1 MVRPPPPVLDF
12 ESGARPVLNLR
23 GRRWA
28 LVRYRRAPWL
38 VYATAAGPRGVRLR
52 SHRRAPVVFEV
63 GIFTV
68 LVIADD
74 AHLVTLLTEEINS
87 SDDTLRATW
96 AAAGFP
102 RDVRPVAAS
111 APIHPGDN
119 TDEA

>member
-38 VYATAAGPRGVRLR
+38 VYATVAGPRGVRLR
-52 SHRRAPVVFEV
+52 AHRGAPAVFEV
-63 GIFTV
+63 GLFTV
-68 LVIADD
+68 LVTADD
-74 AHLVTLLTEEINS
+74 AHLVTLLTEER
-87 SDDTLRATW
+87 DAPEDPLRAAW

-102 RDVRPVAAS
+102 RDVRLPLLFDV
-111 APIHPGDN
+111 HPGDK